1 MLADFA
7 ESWNFGHYGNSN
19 TPVDQNIYVPG
30 SAEWKNFRESELA
43 HNRSKEL
50 LGMEQAFN
58 SAEALK
64 AREFSSNEAQ
74 KARDFEERMSNTAVS
89 RRMADLRASG
99 INPLLA
105 VSSGSAGASTPV
117 GASAAASSA
126 SSSAPAGTG
135 VKGSRENQY
144 LKFISTA
151 FTLALAYASKGAS
164 LAAGKK

>member
-1 MLADFA
+1 MIADFA
-7 ESWNFGHYGNSN
+7 ESWNLGHYGNSN

-50 LGMEQAFN
+50 LGMEQSFN

-64 AREFSSNEAQ
+64 QRQ
-74 KARDFEERMSNTAVS
+74 FEEKMSNTAVS
-89 RRMADLRASG
+89 RRMADLRSSG
-99 INPLLA
+99 LNPLLA
-105 VSSGSAGASTPV
+105 VQSASTGASTPQ
-117 GASAAASSA
+117 GSSA
-126 SSSAPAGTG
+126 SSTAPSGVG

-151 FTLALAYASKGAS
+151 FSLALAYATKGAS
-164 LAAGKK
+164 LGVTGKGKNVGSFDKNTGEVLQ